1 MGQNGK
7 KHCVR
12 EEKKLSRLLSDYGR
26 TWHSAKPVAV
36 MDLSVLLRNKLP
48 TFPIGKFSFWDRRR

>member
-1 MGQNGK
+1 MTKIDFDRRSEYEDNMGQNGK

-26 TWHSAKPVAV
+26 T
-36 MDLSVLLRNKLP
+36 
-48 TFPIGKFSFWDRRR
+48 